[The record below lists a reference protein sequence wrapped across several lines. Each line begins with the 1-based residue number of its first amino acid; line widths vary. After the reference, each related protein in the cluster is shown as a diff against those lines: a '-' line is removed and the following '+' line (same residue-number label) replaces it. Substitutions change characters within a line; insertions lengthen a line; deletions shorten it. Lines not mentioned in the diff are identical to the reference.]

1 MARKEAT
8 PRSQLVRKSSKSEN
22 RIIRYFQET
31 REELRKVAWPD
42 REEVIRLTLIV
53 LGVTVT
59 FSIFLGALDFVFQRL
74 ASLLV

>member
-8 PRSQLVRKSSKSEN
+8 ARSQPVRKSSKSEN
-22 RIIRYFQET
+22 RIIRYFQDT

-53 LGVTVT
+53 LGVTVV
-59 FSIFLGALDFVFQRL
+59 FSIFLGTLDFVFQRL